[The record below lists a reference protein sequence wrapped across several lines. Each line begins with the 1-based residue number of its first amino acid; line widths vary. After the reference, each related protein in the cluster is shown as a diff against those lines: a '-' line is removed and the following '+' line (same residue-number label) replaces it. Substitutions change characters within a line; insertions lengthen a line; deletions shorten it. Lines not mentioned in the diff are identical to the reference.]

1 MPTIVEYRDQE
12 QPVNEYP
19 ARIVSPPRP
28 SACCA
33 GSMETLGQGQ
43 IEGLWRYVYRRCP
56 TCGYTVRNFYAVSW
70 LALEEQWRREYPDL
84 AHWRVRLKRKQ
95 ALLAQGLPLPVPQ
108 RSPRFNHS
116 MVSRRNAAGRP
127 APGGVRAGQ
136 SRQRAIQ
143 PQSV

>member
-33 GSMETLGQGQ
+33 RTMETLGRGQ

-70 LALEEQWRREYPDL
+70 LALEEQWRRECPDL
-84 AHWRVRLKRKQ
+84 AHWRVRLKRKR
-95 ALLAQGLPLPVPQ
+95 ALLAEGQPVPGP
-108 RSPRFNHS
+108 RPASRFNGS
-116 MVSRRNAAGRP
+116 MRPRRNGVGRP
-127 APGGVRAGQ
+127 ASGGARAAQ
-136 SRQRAIQ
+136 SRQRPIQ
-143 PQSV
+143 PQAA

>member
-19 ARIVSPPRP
+19 ARIVSPPLP

-33 GSMETLGQGQ
+33 GNMEALGRGQ

-56 TCGYTVRNFYAVSW
+56 VCGYTVRNFYALSW
-70 LALEEQWRREYPDL
+70 LALEEKWRREYPDL
-84 AHWRVRLKRKQ
+84 SHWRVRLKRKR
-95 ALLAQGLPLPVPQ
+95 ALLGQGQPVPVPQ
-108 RSPRFNHS
+108 RSSRFNDS
-116 MVSRRNAAGRP
+116 MTSRRSAVGRP
-127 APGGVRAGQ
+127 PAGGARAGQ

-143 PQSV
+143 PQPA